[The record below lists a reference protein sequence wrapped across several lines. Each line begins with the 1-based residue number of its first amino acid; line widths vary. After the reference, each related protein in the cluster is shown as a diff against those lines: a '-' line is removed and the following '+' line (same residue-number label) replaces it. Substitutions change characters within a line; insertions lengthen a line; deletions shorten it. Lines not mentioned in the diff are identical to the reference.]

1 MNPQPL
7 VTLQNVG
14 KTFGQVTVIKDVTVS
29 VYAGHVQVLLGE
41 NGAGKSTLIKMM
53 AGVYQP
59 DSGDIVVDG
68 AVATLPTTR
77 AAEDLGIA
85 TIHQEL
91 NLVPTMSVAE
101 NVMLGRMPTRHGMV
115 DRRALRNRARAALAL
130 IGLDVDVD
138 TPVGELGIAKQQ
150 LVEIAK
156 ALSINARILILDE
169 PTAALTRHETQALFA
184 VMADLRRR
192 GVAMLF
198 ISHHLDEIA
207 EVGDTV
213 TVLRDGEFVAE
224 VPASTPEAELVRLMV
239 GRNIEDQF
247 PRRAPVLAEPA
258 EILAVENLSASGSFS
273 DVSFTVHAGEVL
285 GIAGLVGAGRTELIR
300 AIAGVD
306 HYDSGTVVVRGHRLP
321 KGNIPAAIAAGIG
334 HVPEDR
340 KGQGLVLGASVND
353 NLGYATL
360 ASTARLGL
368 ADFTGQRRR
377 AQAVAEKL
385 RIRMHTIDQ
394 PVGALSG
401 GNQQKA
407 VFGRWIIAA
416 STVLLLDEPTRGV
429 DVGAKVEIYELMNA
443 ITDAGGAIVMVSSEL
458 PEVLGMSDRILVM
471 RDGRIAGELS
481 AADATQDA
489 VMTLAAREA
498 GSTEI
503 DAIVDDIESDEP
515 IDGPINEP
523 ITTTTDGDLA
533 AVTPDNAP
541 THEKE

>member
-1 MNPQPL
+1 MSQQPL

-14 KTFGQVTVIKDVTVS
+14 KTFGPVTVIKDVTVS
-29 VYAGHVQVLLGE
+29 VYAGKVQVLLGE

-59 DSGDIVVDG
+59 DAGRIVVDG
-68 AVATLPTTR
+68 KTVTLPTTR
-77 AAEDLGIA
+77 AAEELGIA

-91 NLVPTMSVAE
+91 NLVPTMSIAE

-115 DRRALRNRARAALAL
+115 DRSALRNRARAALNL
-130 IGLDVDVD
+130 IGLDIDVD
-138 TPVGELGIAKQQ
+138 TLVGELGIARQQ

-169 PTAALTRHETQALFA
+169 PTAALTRHETESLFA
-184 VMADLRRR
+184 VMADLRSR
-192 GVAMLF
+192 GVGMLF

-224 VPASTPEAELVRLMV
+224 VPASTPEDELVKLMV
-239 GRNIEDQF
+239 GRSIEDQY
-247 PRRAPVLAEPA
+247 PRNTGAETQPAETQPA
-258 EILAVENLSASGSFS
+258 EILAVEHLSSTGRFS
-273 DVSFTVHAGEVL
+273 DITFTVRAGEVL

-300 AIAGVD
+300 AIAGAD
-306 HYDSGTVVVRGHRLP
+306 HYDSGTVTVRGQALP
-321 KGNIPAAIAAGIG
+321 KGNIQAAIKAGIG

-340 KGQGLVLGASVND
+340 KGQGLVTGASVND

-368 ADFTGQRRR
+368 ADFAGQRSR
-377 AQAVAEKL
+377 AQAVATKL

-394 PVGALSG
+394 AVGALSG

-443 ITDAGGAIVMVSSEL
+443 ITAAGGAIVMVSSEL
-458 PEVLGMSDRILVM
+458 PEILGMSDRILVM
-471 RDGRIAGELS
+471 RDGKLAGELTT
-481 AADATQDA
+481 AEATQDA
-489 VMTLAAREA
+489 VMTLAAR
-498 GSTEI
+498 
-503 DAIVDDIESDEP
+503 DVD
-515 IDGPINEP
+515 
-523 ITTTTDGDLA
+523 
-533 AVTPDNAP
+533 
-541 THEKE
+541 EKN

>member
-1 MNPQPL
+1 MSEQPL

-14 KTFGQVTVIKDVTVS
+14 KTFGPVTVIKDVTVS
-29 VYAGHVQVLLGE
+29 VYAGKVQVLLGE

-59 DSGDIVVDG
+59 DAGRIVVDG
-68 AVATLPTTR
+68 NTVTLPTTR
-77 AAEDLGIA
+77 AAEALGIA

-91 NLVPTMSVAE
+91 NLVPTMSIAE
-101 NVMLGRMPTRHGMV
+101 NVMLGRMPTKHGMV
-115 DRRALRNRARAALAL
+115 DRSAMRNRARAALAL

-138 TPVGELGIAKQQ
+138 TLVGELGIARQQ

-169 PTAALTRHETQALFA
+169 PTAALTRHETESLFA
-184 VMADLRRR
+184 VMADLRSR
-192 GVAMLF
+192 GVGMLF

-224 VPASTPEAELVRLMV
+224 VPASTPEDELVRLMV
-239 GRNIEDQF
+239 GRSIEEQY
-247 PRRAPVLAEPA
+247 PRNAGGAAETTETA
-258 EILAVENLSASGSFS
+258 EILAVEHLSSSGRFT
-273 DVSFTVHAGEVL
+273 DINFTVRAGEVV

-300 AIAGVD
+300 AIAGAD
-306 HYDSGTVVVRGHRLP
+306 HYDSGTVTVRGRALP
-321 KGNIPAAIAAGIG
+321 KANIKAAIKAGIG

-340 KGQGLVLGASVND
+340 KGQGLVLDASVND

-360 ASTARLGL
+360 ASTAKLGL
-368 ADFTGQRRR
+368 ADFAGQRSR
-377 AQAVAEKL
+377 AQAVATKL

-394 PVGALSG
+394 AIGALSG

-443 ITDAGGAIVMVSSEL
+443 ITAAGGAIVMVSSEL
-458 PEVLGMSDRILVM
+458 PEILGMSDRILVM
-471 RDGRIAGELS
+471 RDGLLAGELT
-481 AADATQDA
+481 AAEATQDA
-489 VMTLAAREA
+489 VMTLAARDVA
-498 GSTEI
+498 
-503 DAIVDDIESDEP
+503 DE
-515 IDGPINEP
+515 N
-523 ITTTTDGDLA
+523 
-533 AVTPDNAP
+533 
-541 THEKE
+541 

>member
-1 MNPQPL
+1 MSQQPL

-14 KTFGQVTVIKDVTVS
+14 KTFGPVTVIKDVTVS
-29 VYAGHVQVLLGE
+29 VYAGKVQVLLGE

-59 DSGDIVVDG
+59 DAGRIVVDG
-68 AVATLPTTR
+68 KTVTLPTTR
-77 AAEDLGIA
+77 AAEELGIA

-91 NLVPTMSVAE
+91 NLVPTMSIAE

-115 DRRALRNRARAALAL
+115 DRSALRNRARAALSL
-130 IGLDVDVD
+130 IGLDIDVD
-138 TPVGELGIAKQQ
+138 TLVGELGIARQQ

-169 PTAALTRHETQALFA
+169 PTAALTRHETESLFA
-184 VMADLRRR
+184 VMADLRSR
-192 GVAMLF
+192 GVGMLF

-224 VPASTPEAELVRLMV
+224 VPASTPEDELVKLMV
-239 GRNIEDQF
+239 GRSIEDQY
-247 PRRAPVLAEPA
+247 PRNTGAGTQPA
-258 EILAVENLSASGSFS
+258 GTQPAGILAVEHLSSTGRFS
-273 DVSFTVHAGEVL
+273 DITFTVRAGEVL

-300 AIAGVD
+300 AIAGAD
-306 HYDSGTVVVRGHRLP
+306 HYDSGTVTVRGRALP
-321 KGNIPAAIAAGIG
+321 KGNIQAAIKAGIG

-340 KGQGLVLGASVND
+340 KGQGLVTGASVND

-368 ADFTGQRRR
+368 ADFAGQRSR
-377 AQAVAEKL
+377 AQAVATKL

-394 PVGALSG
+394 AVGALSG

-443 ITDAGGAIVMVSSEL
+443 ITAAGGAIVMVSSEL
-458 PEVLGMSDRILVM
+458 PEILGMSDRILVM
-471 RDGRIAGELS
+471 RDGKLAGELTT
-481 AADATQDA
+481 AEATQDA
-489 VMTLAAREA
+489 VMTLAAR
-498 GSTEI
+498 
-503 DAIVDDIESDEP
+503 DVD
-515 IDGPINEP
+515 
-523 ITTTTDGDLA
+523 
-533 AVTPDNAP
+533 
-541 THEKE
+541 EKN

>member
-1 MNPQPL
+1 MSQQPL

-14 KTFGQVTVIKDVTVS
+14 KTFGPVTVIKDVTVS
-29 VYAGHVQVLLGE
+29 VYAGKVQVLLGE

-59 DSGDIVVDG
+59 DAGRIVVDG
-68 AVATLPTTR
+68 KTVTLPTTR
-77 AAEDLGIA
+77 AAEELGIA

-91 NLVPTMSVAE
+91 NLVPTMSIAE

-115 DRRALRNRARAALAL
+115 DRSALRNRARAALSL

-138 TPVGELGIAKQQ
+138 TLVGELGIARQQ

-169 PTAALTRHETQALFA
+169 PTAALTRHETESLFA
-184 VMADLRRR
+184 VMADLRSR
-192 GVAMLF
+192 GVGMLF

-213 TVLRDGEFVAE
+213 TVLRDGEFIAE
-224 VPASTPEAELVRLMV
+224 VPASTPEEELVKLMV
-239 GRNIEDQF
+239 GRSIEDQY
-247 PRRAPVLAEPA
+247 PRNTGGDQQAAETQPA
-258 EILAVENLSASGSFS
+258 EILAVEHLSSSGRFT
-273 DVSFTVHAGEVL
+273 DINFTVRAGEVL

-300 AIAGVD
+300 AIAGAD
-306 HYDSGTVVVRGHRLP
+306 HYDSGTVTVRDRALP
-321 KGNIPAAIAAGIG
+321 PGNIQAAIKAGIG

-340 KGQGLVLGASVND
+340 KGQGLVLDASVND

-368 ADFTGQRRR
+368 ADFAGQRSR
-377 AQAVAEKL
+377 AQAVATKL

-443 ITDAGGAIVMVSSEL
+443 ITAAGGAIVMVSSEL
-458 PEVLGMSDRILVM
+458 PEILGMSDRILVM
-471 RDGRIAGELS
+471 RDGRLAGELT
-481 AADATQDA
+481 AAEATQDA
-489 VMTLAAREA
+489 VMTLAAR
-498 GSTEI
+498 
-503 DAIVDDIESDEP
+503 DVD
-515 IDGPINEP
+515 
-523 ITTTTDGDLA
+523 
-533 AVTPDNAP
+533 
-541 THEKE
+541 EKN

>member
-1 MNPQPL
+1 MSQEPL

-14 KTFGQVTVIKDVTVS
+14 KSFGPVTVIKDVTVS
-29 VYAGHVQVLLGE
+29 VYAGQVQVLLGE

-59 DSGDIVVDG
+59 DAGHIVVDG
-68 AVATLPTTR
+68 KTVVLPTTR
-77 AAEDLGIA
+77 AAEELGIA

-91 NLVPTMSVAE
+91 NLVSTMSIAE
-101 NVMLGRMPTRHGMV
+101 NVMLGRTPTKHGMV
-115 DRRALRNRARAALAL
+115 DRSALRNRARAALAL

-138 TPVGELGIAKQQ
+138 TLVGELGIAQQQ

-169 PTAALTRHETQALFA
+169 PTAALTRHETESLFA

-192 GVAMLF
+192 GVGMLF

-213 TVLRDGEFVAE
+213 TVLRDGEFIAE
-224 VPASTPEAELVRLMV
+224 VPASTPEADLVKLMV
-239 GRNIEDQF
+239 GRSIEDQF
-247 PRRAPVLAEPA
+247 PRVAGHSGEAA
-258 EILAVENLSASGSFS
+258 EILRVEKLTSAGKF
-273 DVSFTVHAGEVL
+273 DDISFTVKAGEVL
-285 GIAGLVGAGRTELIR
+285 SIAGLVGAGRTELIR

-306 HYDSGTVVVRGHRLP
+306 NYSSGSVAVRGQVLP
-321 KGNIPAAIAAGIG
+321 HGSIPAAIAAGIG

-340 KGQGLVLGASVND
+340 KGEGLVLDASVND

-360 ASTARLGL
+360 ASTARMGL
-368 ADFTGQRRR
+368 VDFTGQRRR
-377 AQAVAEKL
+377 ASEVAKKL

-394 PVGALSG
+394 PIRALSG

-443 ITDAGGAIVMVSSEL
+443 ITAAGGAILMVSSEL
-458 PEVLGMSDRILVM
+458 PEILGMSDRILVM
-471 RDGRIAGELS
+471 RDGRIAGELT
-481 AADATQDA
+481 AAEATQDA
-489 VMTLAAREA
+489 VMTLAAR
-498 GSTEI
+498 
-503 DAIVDDIESDEP
+503 DVDEQND
-515 IDGPINEP
+515 
-523 ITTTTDGDLA
+523 
-533 AVTPDNAP
+533 
-541 THEKE
+541 

>member
-1 MNPQPL
+1 
-7 VTLQNVG
+7 
-14 KTFGQVTVIKDVTVS
+14 
-29 VYAGHVQVLLGE
+29 
-41 NGAGKSTLIKMM
+41 
-53 AGVYQP
+53 
-59 DSGDIVVDG
+59 
-68 AVATLPTTR
+68 
-77 AAEDLGIA
+77 
-85 TIHQEL
+85 
-91 NLVPTMSVAE
+91 
-101 NVMLGRMPTRHGMV
+101 
-115 DRRALRNRARAALAL
+115 
-130 IGLDVDVD
+130 
-138 TPVGELGIAKQQ
+138 
-150 LVEIAK
+150 
-156 ALSINARILILDE
+156 
-169 PTAALTRHETQALFA
+169 
-184 VMADLRRR
+184 
-192 GVAMLF
+192 
-198 ISHHLDEIA
+198 
-207 EVGDTV
+207 
-213 TVLRDGEFVAE
+213 
-224 VPASTPEAELVRLMV
+224 MV

-247 PRRAPVLAEPA
+247 PRRAPELVNPA
-258 EILAVENLSASGSFS
+258 EILAVEKLSAGGSFS

-285 GIAGLVGAGRTELIR
+285 GIAGLVGAGRTELVR

-368 ADFTGQRRR
+368 ADFAGQRRR

-481 AADATQDA
+481 AAEATQDA
-489 VMTLAAREA
+489 VMTLAARET

-503 DAIVDDIESDEP
+503 DAIVDDIESKEP
-515 IDGPINEP
+515 ID
-523 ITTTTDGDLA
+523 TRADGNTA

>member
-1 MNPQPL
+1 MSQQPL

-14 KTFGQVTVIKDVTVS
+14 KTFGPVTVIKDVTVS
-29 VYAGHVQVLLGE
+29 VYAGKVQVLLGE

-59 DSGDIVVDG
+59 DAGHIVVDG
-68 AVATLPTTR
+68 QTVTLPTTR
-77 AAEDLGIA
+77 AAEELGIA

-91 NLVPTMSVAE
+91 NLVPTMSIAE
-101 NVMLGRMPTRHGMV
+101 NVMLGRMPTKHGLV
-115 DRRALRNRARAALAL
+115 DRSALRNRARAALAL

-138 TPVGELGIAKQQ
+138 TLVGDLGIARQQ

-169 PTAALTRHETQALFA
+169 PTAALTRHETESLFA
-184 VMADLRRR
+184 VMTDLRRR
-192 GVAMLF
+192 GVGMLF

-213 TVLRDGEFVAE
+213 TVLRDGEFIAE
-224 VPASTPEAELVRLMV
+224 VPASTPEDDLVKLMV
-239 GRNIEDQF
+239 GRNIEDHF
-247 PRRAPVLAEPA
+247 PRLAGDVSQA
-258 EILAVENLSASGSFS
+258 TEILTVDKLTSAGSFS
-273 DVSFTVHAGEVL
+273 DISFSVKAGEVL

-300 AIAGVD
+300 AIAGAD
-306 HYDSGTVVVRGHRLP
+306 RYTSGTVAVRGRKLP
-321 KGNIPAAIAAGIG
+321 NGSIQAAIAAGIG

-340 KGQGLVLGASVND
+340 KGQGLVLDASVND

-360 ASTARLGL
+360 AATAKLGL
-368 ADFTGQRRR
+368 VDFAGQRSR
-377 AQAVAEKL
+377 AAEVAMKL

-394 PVGALSG
+394 SIGALSG

-443 ITDAGGAIVMVSSEL
+443 ITAAGGAILMVSSEL
-458 PEVLGMSDRILVM
+458 PEILGMSDRILVM
-471 RDGRIAGELS
+471 RDGRIAGELT
-481 AADATQDA
+481 AAEATQDA
-489 VMTLAAREA
+489 VMTLAAR
-498 GSTEI
+498 
-503 DAIVDDIESDEP
+503 DVD
-515 IDGPINEP
+515 
-523 ITTTTDGDLA
+523 
-533 AVTPDNAP
+533 
-541 THEKE
+541 EKYE